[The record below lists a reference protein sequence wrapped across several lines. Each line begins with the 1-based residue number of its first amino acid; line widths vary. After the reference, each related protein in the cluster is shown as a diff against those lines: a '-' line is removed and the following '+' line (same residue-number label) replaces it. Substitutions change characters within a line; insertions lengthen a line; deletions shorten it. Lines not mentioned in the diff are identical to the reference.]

1 MSIAIIPADYNNPKH
16 GKDMGYLLNQ
26 YALDPMGGN
35 AALPGE
41 ITENVATELAKR
53 PHAFTVLAYV
63 SGKPAGMINCFEN
76 YSTFEGKPLVNIHD
90 VMVLKEFR
98 GKKLSLAMLDKVE
111 NIAEE
116 RGCGKLTLEVLTRNH
131 VAKSAYEK
139 FGFRAYLLDAKMGE
153 AVFWQKPL
161 LNNK

>member
-1 MSIAIIPADYNNPKH
+1 MSITIIPADYNNPKH

-41 ITENVATELAKR
+41 ITENLANELSKR
-53 PHAFTVLAYV
+53 AHAFTVLAYV
-63 SGKPAGMINCFEN
+63 ADKPAGMINCFEN
-76 YSTFEGKPLVNIHD
+76 YSTFVGKPLVNIHD
-90 VMVLKEFR
+90 VVVLKEFR
-98 GKKLSLAMLDKVE
+98 GQKLSVAMLKEVE
-111 NIAEE
+111 KIATE
-116 RGCGKLTLEVLTRNH
+116 RGCCKLTLEVLTGNH

-139 FGFRAYLLDAKMGE
+139 FGFSAYVLDAQMGE

-161 LNNK
+161 SANK